1 MGVKNKQIDTYIA
14 KSAEFARPILTHIR
28 QLIHKACPDVIEDV
42 KWGHPSFTYH
52 GILCGMAAFKA
63 HATFGFWKHSLLVD
77 VEKSFSPSDQK
88 AMGQFGRI
96 TSVKDLPSAKV
107 LTALIKKAA
116 ELNAQGAKVPA
127 KARPKASKPK
137 IVEVPGILATAFRN
151 NKRAKLGFE
160 ALSPSHKREYIDWIT
175 GAKQEETRARRLA
188 TALEWMAEGK
198 SQNWRYER
206 K

>member
-1 MGVKNKQIDTYIA
+1 MGVKNKQIDLYID
-14 KSAEFARPILTHIR
+14 KSADFAKPILTHIR
-28 QLIHKACPDVIEDV
+28 QLIHKACPDVIEEV

-52 GILCGMAAFKA
+52 GILCGIAAFKQHCA
-63 HATFGFWKHSLLVD
+63 FGFWKHSLLAGI
-77 VEKSFSPSDQK
+77 EKSFTPSEQK

-96 TSVKDLPSAKV
+96 TSVKDLPSPKV
-107 LTALIKKAA
+107 LTTLIKKAA
-116 ELNAQGAKVPA
+116 ELNAQGAKVPG
-127 KARPKASKPK
+127 KARPKAARVVKV
-137 IVEVPGILATAFRN
+137 IVPAVLAAAFRK
-151 NKRAKLGFE
+151 NKKAKLGFE
-160 ALSPSHKREYIDWIT
+160 ALSPSHKREYIEWIT

>member
-14 KSAEFARPILTHIR
+14 KSANFAKPILTHIR
-28 QLIHKACPDVIEDV
+28 QLIHKACPEVIEEL

-52 GILCGMAAFKA
+52 GILCGIAAFKGHCA
-63 HATFGFWKHSLLVD
+63 FGFWKHALLAET
-77 VEKSFSPSDQK
+77 EKSFSPSEQK

-96 TSVKDLPSAKV
+96 TSIKDLPSATT
-107 LTALIKKAA
+107 LTALIKRAS
-116 ELNAQGAKVPA
+116 ELNAGGVKVPA
-127 KARPKASKPK
+127 KARPRASRPK
-137 IVEVPGILATAFRN
+137 TVVVPPVLVAAFRK
-151 NKRAKLGFE
+151 NKKAKAGFE